1 MTALRAGQLTRRLK
15 IQSRSAT
22 QDTFGGPSLVWT
34 DVATVWAEIQPL
46 TGRELEGAQRMAS
59 EVSHQITVRYQAIF
73 ADPKVVAGYRAIY
86 KGRVFNIHASLNED
100 ERNTVLTLL
109 ASEGMDDG

>member
-15 IQSRSAT
+15 IQSRST
-22 QDTFGGPSLVWT
+22 NQDTFGGPSLVWI

-46 TGRELEGAQRMAS
+46 TGRELESAQRMAS
-59 EVSHQITVRYQAIF
+59 EVSHQITVRYQANF

>member
-15 IQSRSAT
+15 IQSRSTT
-22 QDTFGGPSLVWT
+22 QDSYGGPGLVWT
-34 DVATVWAEIQPL
+34 DIATVWAEIQPL
-46 TGRELEGAQRMAS
+46 TGRELESAQRMAS
-59 EVSHQITVRYQAIF
+59 EVSHQITVRYQALF

-86 KGRVFNIHASLNED
+86 KGRIFNIHASMNED